1 MDYAQMK
8 QEKDARFEEY
18 KTTYAE
24 QLRLQGYIE
33 SLEKDN
39 ENIMESMK
47 TATTGRAQRHGKRLI
62 KINNKDIKKY
72 NKELSTMPPVPEF
85 K

>member
-8 QEKDARFEEY
+8 QEKEARYKEY
-18 KTTYAE
+18 CETYAE
-24 QLRLQGYIE
+24 QLRLQGYID

-39 ENIMESMK
+39 EHNRE
-47 TATTGRAQRHGKRLI
+47 TTTTTNRGKRLVKKFI
-62 KINNKDIKKY
+62 KINDKDIKRYK
-72 NKELSTMPPVPEF
+72 KMLSALPPLPEF

>member
-8 QEKDARFEEY
+8 SEKDERYKEY
-18 KTTYAE
+18 CETYAE
-24 QLRLQGYIE
+24 QLRLQGYID

-39 ENIMESMK
+39 EYINGVIVH
-47 TATTGRAQRHGKRLI
+47 TGREKRRAKKLT
-62 KINNKDIKKY
+62 KINNKDINLYKKL
-72 NKELSTMPPVPEF
+72 LSRMPEVPPF

>member
-8 QEKDARFEEY
+8 REKEERY
-18 KTTYAE
+18 KEYCETYAE
-24 QLRLQGYIE
+24 QLRLQGYID

-39 ENIMESMK
+39 EHNRL
-47 TATTGRAQRHGKRLI
+47 TTVTTNRGKRLI
-62 KINNKDIKKY
+62 RKYIKINDKDIKKY
-72 NKELSTMPPVPEF
+72 KKAMKELPPLPEF

>member
-8 QEKDARFEEY
+8 AEKEARLEKHNEQ
-18 KTTYAE
+18 YAE
-24 QLRLQGYIE
+24 QLRLMGYIT

-39 ENIMESMK
+39 ENLND
-47 TATTGRAQRHGKRLI
+47 ADPTTGRGKRQVKRLI
-62 KINNKDIKKY
+62 KINDKDIARYKKML
-72 NKELSTMPPVPEF
+72 KKMPPVPEF

>member
-8 QEKDARFEEY
+8 QEKEERY
-18 KTTYAE
+18 KEYCETYSE

-39 ENIMESMK
+39 FHIKETEAVTNRQK
-47 TATTGRAQRHGKRLI
+47 RRARKLT
-62 KINNKDIKKY
+62 KINNKDITKYKKI
-72 NKELSTMPPVPEF
+72 LATMPALPEF